1 MTTEREVTDAE
12 QTTWSC
18 VQAYA
23 GLGGGAGASPAAAAA
38 AERAADGDGKV
49 AVVATP
55 RGGAQ
60 SVRLELPR
68 DWHAAM
74 SDDDLRAVIAAAR

>member
-1 MTTEREVTDAE
+1 MEREVTDAE
-12 QTTWSC
+12 NTTWSC
-18 VQAYA
+18 VQAFS
-23 GLGGGAGASPAAAAA
+23 GLGGGAAADAA
-38 AERAADGDGKV
+38 AERVAEGDGKV

-68 DWHAAM
+68 GWTDAM
-74 SDDDLRAVIAAAR
+74 SDDQLLEAIAAAR

>member
-1 MTTEREVTDAE
+1 MTEREVTDAE

-18 VQAYA
+18 VQAFSGA
-23 GLGGGAGASPAAAAA
+23 GGGAAAEAA
-38 AERAADGDGKV
+38 AERVAEGEGKV
-49 AVVATP
+49 VVTATP

-68 DWHAAM
+68 GWHESM
-74 SDDDLRAVIAAAR
+74 SDDELRAAIDAAR

>member
-1 MTTEREVTDAE
+1 MEREVTDDE

-18 VQAYA
+18 VQAFA
-23 GLGGGAGASPAAAAA
+23 GLGGGGAAAEAA
-38 AERAADGDGKV
+38 AERVAEGDVRV

-68 DWHAAM
+68 GWGESMDDAA
-74 SDDDLRAVIAAAR
+74 LLAAIAEAR

>member
-1 MTTEREVTDAE
+1 MEREITDGDG
-12 QTTWSC
+12 TTWSC
-18 VQAYA
+18 VQAFA
-23 GLGGGAGASPAAAAA
+23 GLGGGSPAADAA
-38 AERAADGDGKV
+38 AERVANGDGKV

-68 DWHAAM
+68 GWHESMGDAELVEA
-74 SDDDLRAVIAAAR
+74 IGAAR